1 MGKPASIQLA
11 QLYERRT
18 KQGRR
23 FLSGRI
29 GTARLHIVE
38 TDQVS
43 KGDKIWRLSL
53 SEIAQF
59 IADDGSAP

>member
-1 MGKPASIQLA
+1 MTKPTCIQLA

-18 KQGRR
+18 KSGRR

-38 TDQVS
+38 TDATS
-43 KGDKIWRLSL
+43 KGDKVWRLSL
-53 SEIAQF
+53 SEITQF
-59 IADDGSAP
+59 VADEGGSP